1 MVVEITQEKGG
12 TTMKLKKLLA
22 LTLTGAV
29 LTVSLTACTPLDAAE
44 LVYDSIFGGGS
55 SSTGSGNTGSTGGNT
70 SGTTGS
76 GSTAEEA
83 ENRAVA
89 EAFVRSKQSDS
100 YTGKNYANITP
111 VYDIPHLE
119 EFVRE
124 IDEYCTKKSA
134 KNGRDWEYTVHNLS
148 TQELNDLSTVLKR
161 GTYGSAEAS
170 LQFGKDIQGTPEQKL
185 NLFICKSFW
194 DDQSYPYHGN
204 AWFDSVVLTRADGST
219 YRFLLSICH
228 G

>member
-1 MVVEITQEKGG
+1 
-12 TTMKLKKLLA
+12 MKLKKLLA

-29 LTVSLTACTPLDAAE
+29 LTASLTACTPLDAAE

-55 SSTGSGNTGSTGGNT
+55 SSTGSTGSGNNGSTGG
-70 SGTTGS
+70 TTGG
-76 GSTAEEA
+76 GSTAEDA

-89 EAFVRSKQSDS
+89 AAYVKSLQSGT
-100 YTGKNYANITP
+100 YTGKTYANIEP

-119 EFVRE
+119 DFVKA
-124 IDEYCTKKSA
+124 IDVYCTEKCKTNGKS
-134 KNGRDWEYTVHNLS
+134 WEETVHTLS
-148 TQELNDLSTVLKR
+148 KEELKKLATVLHKEN
-161 GTYGSAEAS
+161 YGSSSAS
-170 LQFGKDIQGTPEQKL
+170 LRFGKDIQGTPEQKA
-185 NLFICKSFW
+185 NSFTRTCRSFW
-194 DDQSYPYHGN
+194 DTTQSTPYKGN

>member
-1 MVVEITQEKGG
+1 
-12 TTMKLKKLLA
+12 MKLKKLLA
-22 LTLTGAV
+22 LTLAGAV
-29 LTVSLTACTPLDAAE
+29 LTASLTACTPLDAAE

-55 SSTGSGNTGSTGGNT
+55 SSTGSTGSGNNGSTGGNT
-70 SGTTGS
+70 GG
-76 GSTAEEA
+76 GSTAEDA

-100 YTGKNYANITP
+100 YTGKNYANINP
-111 VYDIPHLE
+111 VYDIPNLE
-119 EFVRE
+119 EFVKV
-124 IDEYCTKKSA
+124 IDVYCTKKSEA
-134 KNGRDWEYTVHNLS
+134 NGESWEYTVHNLS
-148 TQELNDLSTVLKR
+148 TQELNKLAGVLHKEK
-161 GTYGSAEAS
+161 YGNVEAS

-194 DDQSYPYHGN
+194 DDQSYPYKGN

-219 YRFLLSICH
+219 YRFLLSICR

>member
-1 MVVEITQEKGG
+1 
-12 TTMKLKKLLA
+12 MKLKKLLA

-29 LTVSLTACTPLDAAE
+29 LTASLTACTPLDAAE

-70 SGTTGS
+70 GG

-89 EAFVRSKQSDS
+89 EAYVRSLQSDS

-119 EFVRE
+119 DFVKA
-124 IDEYCTKKSA
+124 IDVYCTKKSE
-134 KNGRDWEYTVHNLS
+134 KDKESWEETVHNLS
-148 TQELNDLSTVLKR
+148 KEELNDLAKVLNKK
-161 GTYGSAEAS
+161 TYGSAEAS
-170 LQFGKDIQGTPEQKL
+170 LQFGKDIQGTPEQKA
-185 NLFICKSFW
+185 NSFTRICISFW
-194 DDQSYPYHGN
+194 DAQSYPYKGK
-204 AWFDSVVLTRADGST
+204 AWFDSVVLTRANGSK

>member
-1 MVVEITQEKGG
+1 
-12 TTMKLKKLLA
+12 MKLKKLLA

-29 LTVSLTACTPLDAAE
+29 LMASLTACTPLDAAE

-70 SGTTGS
+70 GGTTGG
-76 GSTAEEA
+76 GSTAEDA

-119 EFVRE
+119 EFVQA
-124 IDEYCTKKSA
+124 IDVYCTKKSA
-134 KNGRDWEYTVHNLS
+134 KDGRDWEYTVHNLS

-161 GTYGSAEAS
+161 GTYGSADAS
-170 LQFGKDIQGTPEQKL
+170 LQFGKDIQGTPETNCQGLFNQIHKKATKKCQKQIL
-185 NLFICKSFW
+185 APDTF
-194 DDQSYPYHGN
+194 
-204 AWFDSVVLTRADGST
+204 ADGL
-219 YRFLLSICH
+219 FAPA
-228 G
+228 

>member
-1 MVVEITQEKGG
+1 
-12 TTMKLKKLLA
+12 MKLKKLLA

-29 LTVSLTACTPLDAAE
+29 LTASLTACTPLDAAE

-55 SSTGSGNTGSTGGNT
+55 SSTGGNNGSTGG
-70 SGTTGS
+70 TTGG

-89 EAFVRSKQSDS
+89 EAYVEFLKKGT
-100 YTGKNYANITP
+100 YTSSTYADIDP

-119 EFVRE
+119 EFVKA
-124 IDEYCTKKSA
+124 IDEYCTKECKTNGKS
-134 KNGRDWEYTVHNLS
+134 WEETVHSLS
-148 TQELNDLSTVLKR
+148 RDELNKLAQVLHKEN
-161 GTYGSAEAS
+161 YGSANAS
-170 LQFGKDIQGTPEQKL
+170 IQFGKDIQGTSEQKADS
-185 NLFICKSFW
+185 FTRMCISFW
-194 DDQSYPYHGN
+194 DTTQSTPYQGN

>member
-1 MVVEITQEKGG
+1 
-12 TTMKLKKLLA
+12 MKLKKLLA
-22 LTLTGAV
+22 LTLAGAV
-29 LTVSLTACTPLDAAE
+29 LTASLTACTPLDAAE

-55 SSTGSGNTGSTGGNT
+55 SSTGSGNNGSTGGNT
-70 SGTTGS
+70 GG
-76 GSTAEEA
+76 GSTAEDA

-89 EAFVRSKQSDS
+89 AAYVKSLQSGTL
-100 YTGKNYANITP
+100 TGTTYKDIEP

-119 EFVRE
+119 EFVKA
-124 IDEYCTKKSA
+124 IDGYCTKECETNGKS
-134 KNGRDWEYTVHNLS
+134 WEYTVHNLS
-148 TQELNDLSTVLKR
+148 KEKLNDLATVLHKEN
-161 GTYGSAEAS
+161 YENAEAS

-194 DDQSYPYHGN
+194 DKQSYPYHYRGN
-204 AWFDSVVLTRADGST
+204 AWFDSVVLTRADGSK

>member
-1 MVVEITQEKGG
+1 
-12 TTMKLKKLLA
+12 MKLKKLLA

-29 LTVSLTACTPLDAAE
+29 LTASLTACTPLDAVE

-55 SSTGSGNTGSTGGNT
+55 SSTGSGNTGSTG
-70 SGTTGS
+70 S
-76 GSTAEEA
+76 GSTAEDA

-89 EAFVRSKQSDS
+89 AAYVRSLQSGT
-100 YTGKNYANITP
+100 YTGKTYANIEP

-119 EFVRE
+119 DFVKA
-124 IDEYCTKKSA
+124 IDEYCTKECETNGKS
-134 KNGRDWEYTVHNLS
+134 WEETVHTLS
-148 TQELNDLSTVLKR
+148 KEELKKLATVLHKEN
-161 GTYGSAEAS
+161 YGSASAS
-170 LQFGKDIQGTPEQKL
+170 LRFGKNIQGTPEQKA
-185 NLFICKSFW
+185 NSFTRTCGSFW
-194 DDQSYPYHGN
+194 DTTQKYPYQGN

>member
-1 MVVEITQEKGG
+1 
-12 TTMKLKKLLA
+12 MKLKKLLA

-29 LTVSLTACTPLDAAE
+29 LTASLTACTPLDAAE

-70 SGTTGS
+70 GG
-76 GSTAEEA
+76 GSTAEDA
-83 ENRAVA
+83 ENLAVA
-89 EAFVRSKQSDS
+89 KAYVKSMQSGTL
-100 YTGKNYANITP
+100 TGTTYKDIEP

-119 EFVRE
+119 EFVKA
-124 IDEYCTKKSA
+124 IDAYCTKECETNGKS
-134 KNGRDWEYTVHNLS
+134 WEYTVHNLS
-148 TQELNDLSTVLKR
+148 KEKLNDLATVLHKEN
-161 GTYGSAEAS
+161 YENAEAS

-194 DDQSYPYHGN
+194 DTKQSTPYKGN
-204 AWFDSVVLTRADGST
+204 SWFDSVVLTRADGSK